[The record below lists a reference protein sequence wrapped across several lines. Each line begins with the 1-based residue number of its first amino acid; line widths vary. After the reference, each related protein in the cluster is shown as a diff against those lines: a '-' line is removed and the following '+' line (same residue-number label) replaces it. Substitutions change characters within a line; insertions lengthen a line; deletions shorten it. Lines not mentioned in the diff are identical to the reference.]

1 MKKKLMMIP
10 GPTPVEQ
17 SILDALSKETVSHL
31 DPELVKTLKETL
43 QDLKTIVMTEQGQPF
58 IIPGTGTLA
67 METALVNT
75 LKKGDRLLVI
85 SHGFFGDR
93 FVEIARAYDFE
104 VEVLASQWGK
114 IVEVEKITQKLKEKK
129 FSVVTLTHVDTSTG
143 VCAPLREVGEILKK
157 FPEALFIVDG
167 VCAMGGI
174 EERMDDWGID
184 ILFAANQ
191 KAIGVP
197 PGLANLVFN
206 QRALERRNSLGK
218 ISAYYMDI
226 NRWLPI
232 MREPGERY
240 FATHAVNM
248 VNALHQG
255 LKIILEEGLEERFRR
270 HQKFALAFQTG
281 LEELGFNLVVS
292 PEIRANTVSTVLY
305 PSGIEDI
312 SFRKKLYENGVLVSA
327 GKEVLAGK
335 IFRLGHMGNITENE
349 VIMTLSIIEKTL
361 SDFNYDF
368 KMGAGV
374 GAAEKILWNV
384 KKGAWH

>member
-1 MKKKLMMIP
+1 
-10 GPTPVEQ
+10 
-17 SILDALSKETVSHL
+17 
-31 DPELVKTLKETL
+31 
-43 QDLKTIVMTEQGQPF
+43 
-58 IIPGTGTLA
+58 
-67 METALVNT
+67 

-129 FSVVTLTHVDTSTG
+129 FSAVTLTHVDTSTG
-143 VCAPLREVGEILKK
+143 VCAPVIEVGEILKK
-157 FPEALFIVDG
+157 YPETLFIVDG

-255 LKIILEEGLEERFRR
+255 LKIILNEGLEERFRR

-281 LEELGFNLVVS
+281 LEELGFSILPS
-292 PEIRANTVSTVLY
+292 KEIRANTVSTVVY
-305 PSGIEDI
+305 PSGIEDLP
-312 SFRKKLYENGVLVSA
+312 FREKLYQNGVLVSD
-327 GKEVLAGK
+327 GKGVLAGK
-335 IFRLGHMGNITENE
+335 VFRLGHMGNITENE
-349 VIMTLSIIEKTL
+349 IVATLSIIERTL
-361 SDFNYDF
+361 SEFNYDF